1 MFKPKVFHIVT
12 VSKSVILME
21 GQIEFLNNENYD
33 VHLVS
38 SKGKELNEYHLSKVH
53 IVNMKREISLINDLK
68 SLVTMIKLFLKEK
81 PRIINSGTPK
91 AGLIG
96 TLAGFI
102 TRRPVRIYT
111 VRGLR
116 LETVTGIKYK
126 ILYMMEKIAMFCATD
141 IIAISDSLKDKIIE
155 LKLVKENKIEV
166 LGSGSSNGL
175 KLEKFDLNMS
185 DIDSDIKQSIKDK
198 FVIGFVGRITKDKG
212 ISELLESFRKVN
224 NQHEESV
231 LLIIGSMEVGDPVSK
246 YDLDFI
252 QDNPNIIHINHV
264 DNPINYYNNMD
275 VLVFPTH
282 REGFGNVSIEAQ
294 SLQVPV
300 ITYDV
305 TGAKDTVLNGYTGY
319 IVEKNNINAITDKI
333 NYFIQNEDARVTFGR
348 NGRKWVFENFSN
360 EIIWKNLLNF
370 YNRRVK

>member
-38 SKGKELNEYHLSKVH
+38 SKGKELNEYHPSKVH